1 MTACCKTADQPL
13 MEDSGSFLATN
24 DKPFCEALY
33 RVSRFKENRLL
44 VADLIAH
51 FSTNLTPK
59 AWLDDDVT
67 FGLIYQSTSCL
78 SALAFFRA
86 GRKNSCNFL
95 QCHPESLWLWLW
107 RASDTDETELGRV

>member
-1 MTACCKTADQPL
+1 MTRSTACCKTADQPL

-59 AWLDDDVT
+59 AWLDVEVKPYVWSD
-67 FGLIYQSTSCL
+67 L
-78 SALAFFRA
+78 SIHLLPLRIGIFS
-86 GRKNSCNFL
+86 GRQKKLVQLFTMPS
-95 QCHPESLWLWLW
+95 
-107 RASDTDETELGRV
+107 RVAMAMAMASERHG